1 MHTSYLLL
9 ISLTITIFGMTQSRQ
24 KSKLCA
30 PTHCIATDADF
41 KGSANEMRVRG
52 TSNLPPGTRLG
63 VDVYDSIG
71 RGSTQF
77 NEDAVTTVNRNGFFE
92 VILRP
97 KPGLAFR
104 HNLVCSVVFMPTY
117 PRQEPSVLEVTGKR
131 GEHLG
136 FPENPQAR
144 VASGGYYLSETIYVP

>member
-1 MHTSYLLL
+1 MTSQRKCAIYF
-9 ISLTITIFGMTQSRQ
+9 STGFGTQ
-24 KSKLCA
+24 
-30 PTHCIATDADF
+30 P
-41 KGSANEMRVRG
+41 
-52 TSNLPPGTRLG
+52 
-63 VDVYDSIG
+63 
-71 RGSTQF
+71 RGSTRF
-77 NEDAVTTVNRNGFFE
+77 NEDGVATVNRNGFFE